1 MYSILILDGN
11 YKWKFLTNLDG
22 SQYITET
29 LTVVQEQVKKIAKTM
44 PLDNILVVKNC
55 TITESMIVTENI
67 PENENT
73 PTENPSNIENT
84 GE

>member
-1 MYSILILDGN
+1 MYSILILDEKN
-11 YKWKFLTNLDG
+11 KWKFFTNLDG

-29 LTVVQEQVKKIAKTM
+29 LAVVQEQIRKMANTI
-44 PLDNILVVKNC
+44 PLDNLLVVKNC
-55 TITESMIVTENI
+55 TITASMVVTENV

-73 PTENPSNIENT
+73 PTENSSEEEHT